1 MTWAFSLGVLDDLT
15 RVCGFYGGAEIDQ
28 LYSMTFDI
36 EVALFLGNRWT
47 KHGILRVPKKVRKLL
62 VDDPENSEYVDMEKE
77 LEETWRRSSQRTHFV
92 AQKEAALMAEKISVE
107 DCCDFWLKRNYDIGR
122 HFNIDLLI
130 STTILDIGYM
140 DGDGNIDISR
150 ASKIIN
156 SGNGRLG
163 LKYVR
168 LQVIVLTEE
177 LLATAKQS
185 EISLPAFGTNADASP
200 IQHQSGGSSEH
211 LMEPGNNSDHYG
223 KFPIGTK
230 VQAVW
235 SEDGEWYEATID
247 SLTPDGYYVSY
258 DGWGNKEEVYG
269 IIHSKNRKKYRP
281 QVDPGNVRPIQEE
294 VNALLEAE
302 KEAEATKQAIKRKI
316 AQAAATDFQS
326 RSLPAKLRIEP
337 DDPEDVKIAKRKKI
351 HAFKSKMRFEQLE
364 VTQNKRQNAWQQFQ
378 TTKGRAKKLV
388 VGLRPAF
395 GLLSCGLLF
404 PSIWVFLVCFLH
416 AQIGFFS
423 GRKRESIFKSP
434 DDPNGKVGVTG
445 SGKGLTE
452 FQKREKHLHLKG
464 GSADTD
470 D

>member
-1 MTWAFSLGVLDDLT
+1 
-15 RVCGFYGGAEIDQ
+15 
-28 LYSMTFDI
+28 
-36 EVALFLGNRWT
+36 
-47 KHGILRVPKKVRKLL
+47 
-62 VDDPENSEYVDMEKE
+62 MEKE
-77 LEETWRRSSQRTHFV
+77 LEE
-92 AQKEAALMAEKISVE
+92 
-107 DCCDFWLKRNYDIGR
+107 
-122 HFNIDLLI
+122 
-130 STTILDIGYM
+130 
-140 DGDGNIDISR
+140 
-150 ASKIIN
+150 
-156 SGNGRLG
+156 
-163 LKYVR
+163 
-168 LQVIVLTEE
+168 VIVLTEE

-258 DGWGNKEEVYG
+258 DGWGNKEE
-269 IIHSKNRKKYRP
+269 
-281 QVDPGNVRPIQEE
+281 VDPGNVRPIQEE

-378 TTKGRAKKLV
+378 TTKGRAKK
-388 VGLRPAF
+388 
-395 GLLSCGLLF
+395 
-404 PSIWVFLVCFLH
+404 
-416 AQIGFFS
+416 IGFFS